1 VFRECAGAAEQELT
15 MENVAPPSTTGAA
28 GTSSG
33 SGNAQLAQSFQQAIA
48 EASATLSI
56 SVTGQAQLNAL
67 RARPN

>member
-1 VFRECAGAAEQELT
+1 
-15 MENVAPPSTTGAA
+15 MENQVAPTTTTGAG

-33 SGNAQLAQSFQQAIA
+33 GGNAQLAQAFQQAIG

-56 SVTGQAQLNAL
+56 SVSGQAQLNAL

>member
-1 VFRECAGAAEQELT
+1 
-15 MENVAPPSTTGAA
+15 MENQVAPTATTGAG

-33 SGNAQLAQSFQQAIA
+33 GGNAQLAQAFQQAIS

-56 SVTGQAQLNAL
+56 SVSGQAQLNAL